1 MRSINKH
8 SATALYGWVI
18 CSLALVW
25 GFGSCAD
32 RYEEGYNS
40 ENGKPLV
47 IQGSIEQECVT
58 RADDGGFAD
67 GDRMGVFVVDYEGGM
82 PGTLKGSGNRATNF
96 GLTYN
101 QADGK
106 WTGNTT
112 IYWKDNVTPVDV
124 YGYYPFENG
133 LTEVDSY
140 PFTVAADQSLKPEGE
155 MSAYEQSD
163 FLWAKATNVQP
174 TTNVIR
180 LSYRHRMAGVKVI
193 LEQGTGFTNEEWSTL
208 DKLVT
213 VDNTLRN
220 AEISLAT
227 GVVTPVGAYDQPVTM
242 APESNETYRAVVVP
256 QTVKAALPVISVT
269 IDKKSYQLTRESDMT
284 YTAGKLHQF
293 TITVD
298 KRADTGDYEAT
309 ITSEEIKP
317 WENDESSHHF
327 ALSAYVTV
335 HVETAGTLEACLT
348 EKGTNIEELRNLKVT
363 GELTDADFQVIRD
376 KMPWLTALNLR
387 ETKMVHAR
395 SNSVYEDVATYADD
409 MFPQGAVNGQTSLR
423 TLILPESIT
432 RIGSGAISGTQL
444 TNQLVIPNSVKRI
457 DESALSYMPE
467 INLEVVLPDS
477 LEYIGNYSFYHSNF
491 TCEFKMPNTV
501 RYIGDGAFV
510 EAVNFYGTFRLPDD
524 LEYLGTGYY
533 KDEGPFAKMGKN
545 MTGDIVIPQSI
556 TEIPNGAFNGIGFAK
571 GTTVTLHDG
580 VTRIGTS
587 AFSNLKFNAPI
598 TLPASLVA
606 VEQDAFFNC
615 RMMGACV
622 LPDNISV
629 IGRKAFATE
638 MAMTEVTGLNGE
650 LTLPSQISVIHNET
664 FFGQSFTSINLS
676 DQITH
681 INERAFWNCQFLKT
695 VSLGKNVDYIG
706 PDAFGSCGNIQTF
719 VCLSPEPPSVSSN
732 TFSGLPFDKAVLEVP
747 ENSVER
753 YRNASVWNQFLNI
766 TAHKELA
773 FNIPSIACLQKGM
786 TRTGTVRSEGEWEVI
801 EAPSWCTVAPMQG
814 GTYNREEVTVTV
826 ASMSQG
832 SGNREG
838 RIVFQLKGTDYTTYT
853 DVIQYDYAQGEDT
866 EVVLQEASAGAQPVR
881 LFIVGEGFDAA
892 AIADGTY
899 LDLMRQQ
906 MEHFFNVE
914 PYRTYR
920 NYFTVSTALAVS
932 PDAGMRMAGTVI
944 QENKFDTGYDEY
956 GLHSDTE
963 KLKTYIRE
971 VTGRSNLVGMTV
983 LLLVN
988 NQSFV
993 STTIRGNGSDCNI
1006 SICTLSGDSYPYDQR
1021 GLIQHELG
1029 GHNFAYLGDESVGHF
1044 EFIRGCPCPGCNAL
1058 NAFNEAKAQ
1067 GAFGNLSLSGSI
1079 NNLPWNHLFFDQRY
1093 SDIVDVYEGGYN
1105 HLRGVYRSE
1114 AQSCMGTYIPYYNSI
1129 SREIIV
1135 RRIMELAG
1143 EPFDFEAFVAKDS
1156 REGIPENE

>member
-25 GFGSCAD
+25 GFGSCTD
-32 RYEEGYNS
+32 RYEDDYAS

-47 IQGSIEQECVT
+47 IQGSIEQECTT

-67 GDRMGVFVVDYEGGM
+67 GDCMGVFVVDYEGGM
-82 PGTLKGSGNRATNF
+82 PGTLKGSGNRASNF
-96 GLTYN
+96 ALTYN

-180 LSYRHRMAGVKVI
+180 LSYRHRMAGVKVV

-242 APESNETYRAVVVP
+242 ASESNETYRAVVVP

-298 KRADTGDYEAT
+298 RRADTGDYEAT

-363 GELTDADFQVIRD
+363 GELTDADFQMIKD

-387 ETKMVHAR
+387 ETKMVHVR
-395 SNSVYEDVATYADD
+395 SNSVYEDVATYEDN
-409 MFPQGAVNGQTSLR
+409 MFPQDAFYGNSTLR

-432 RIGSGAISGTQL
+432 RIGAQALRETQL
-444 TNQLVIPNSVKRI
+444 SNQLVIPNRVKRI
-457 DESALSYMPE
+457 DENALAYMPE

-477 LEYIGNYSFYHSNF
+477 LEYIENYAFYHSNF

-501 RYIGDGAFV
+501 RYIGDAAFA
-510 EAVNFYGTFRLPDD
+510 EAVNFYGTFRLPDN

-533 KDEGPFAKMGKN
+533 QSEGAFTKMGKN

-556 TEIPNGAFNGIGFAK
+556 TEIPDGAFYGIGFAK

-580 VTRIGTS
+580 VTSIGGW
-587 AFSNLKFNAPI
+587 AFADLKFNAPI
-598 TLPASLVA
+598 NFPASLMTVHA
-606 VEQDAFFNC
+606 NAFTEC
-615 RMMGACV
+615 KMQGTLV
-622 LPDNISV
+622 LPDGLVFMGDGAFGGDEDWDSSDGLEGELTIPSKISV
-629 IGRKAFATE
+629 INKGVFAGQNFTQVTIPETVTTIQPYAFK
-638 MAMTEVTGLNGE
+638 GLE
-650 LTLPSQISVIHNET
+650 
-664 FFGQSFTSINLS
+664 
-676 DQITH
+676 
-681 INERAFWNCQFLKT
+681 FLKYIT
-695 VSLGKNVDYIG
+695 LEKNIDYIG
-706 PDAFGSCGNIQTF
+706 DQAFSNCPNVQTI
-719 VCLSPEPPSVSSN
+719 VCLNPEPPTVFAS
-732 TFSGLPFDKAVLEVP
+732 TFEGMPFDKVVLEVP
-747 ENSVER
+747 ESSVER
-753 YRNASVWNQFLNI
+753 YRNTSLWNQFYNI
-766 TAHKELA
+766 TPHKELA
-773 FNIPSIACLQKGM
+773 FELSTVACLQKGI
-786 TRTGTVRSEGEWEVI
+786 TRTGVVRSEGEWEII
-801 EAPSWCTVAPMQG
+801 ESPSWCTVTPMKG
-814 GTYNREEVTVTV
+814 GSYNREEVTVTI
-826 ASMSQG
+826 APMSQG
-832 SGNREG
+832 NGTREG

-853 DVIQYDYAQGEDT
+853 DVVQYDYEYTEDT
-866 EVVLQEASAGAQPVR
+866 EIVLQEATAGKGIP
-881 LFIVGEGFDAA
+881 LFMVGDGFNAA
-892 AIADGTY
+892 SIADGTY
-899 LDLMRQQ
+899 LNRMREQ
-906 MEHFFNVE
+906 MEHFFNIE

-920 NYFTVSTALAVS
+920 DYFTVSTAIAVS
-932 PDAGMRMAGTVI
+932 PDAGMRMAGTVV
-944 QENKFDTGYDEY
+944 QENKFDTGYDAY
-956 GLHSDTE
+956 GLHTDTE
-963 KLKTYIRE
+963 SLKTYIQQVSAYASDLSR
-971 VTGRSNLVGMTV
+971 MTV

-988 NQSFV
+988 SSGFN
-993 STTIRGNGSDCNI
+993 STTIRGHGYDCNI
-1006 SICTLSGDSYPYDQR
+1006 SICTLSDDSYPYDQR
-1021 GLIQHELG
+1021 GLIQHEVG
-1029 GHNFAYLGDESVGHF
+1029 GHSFGYLGEEAVSHF
-1044 EFIRGCPCPGCNAL
+1044 EFIRACTCPGCNGL
-1058 NAFNEAKAQ
+1058 NEFNEAKSE
-1067 GAFGNLSLSGSI
+1067 GGFGNLSLSGSI

-1143 EPFDFEAFVAKDS
+1143 EPFDFETFVAKDS
-1156 REGIPENE
+1156 REGIPERE